1 MIDMQIDLASVGME
15 KGKQYETIITTTSCD
30 DIKNAAP
37 IGVIC
42 AGQDKVLNRIFKG
55 SRTLENIISKREFIV
70 NITHNPEVFTLSTVG
85 NLPEDYFNEDNS
97 LKCADAYFKCEVISL
112 KEAVKQSDP
121 VKSNGE
127 AIVIKSKVTQL
138 VINKQTRPINRG
150 FGYVIESLSNL
161 TRVDIV
167 GEEQK
172 EEYFE
177 RFREANRIVTK
188 VGYKQDIE
196 AMQKIKKELIKKVLN
211 LNF

>member
-1 MIDMQIDLASVGME
+1 MQIDLASVGME

-70 NITHNPEVFTLSTVG
+70 NITHNPEVFTLSAVG

-112 KEAVKQSDP
+112 KEAVKQSDH

-196 AMQKIKKELIKKVLN
+196 AMQKIKKELIKKG
-211 LNF
+211 FKP

>member
-70 NITHNPEVFTLSTVG
+70 NITHNLEVFTLSTVG

-196 AMQKIKKELIKKVLN
+196 AMQKIKKELIKKG
-211 LNF
+211 FKP

>member
-1 MIDMQIDLASVGME
+1 MQIDLASVGME

-196 AMQKIKKELIKKVLN
+196 AMQKIKKELIKKG
-211 LNF
+211 FKP

>member
-177 RFREANRIVTK
+177 RFRKANRIVTK

-196 AMQKIKKELIKKVLN
+196 AMQKIKKELIKKG
-211 LNF
+211 FKP

>member
-172 EEYFE
+172 EKYFE

-196 AMQKIKKELIKKVLN
+196 AMQKIKKELIKKG
-211 LNF
+211 FKP

>member
-1 MIDMQIDLASVGME
+1 MQIDLASVGME

-30 DIKNAAP
+30 DIKNATP

-196 AMQKIKKELIKKVLN
+196 AMQKIKKELIKKG
-211 LNF
+211 FKP

>member
-1 MIDMQIDLASVGME
+1 MQIDLASVGME

-112 KEAVKQSDP
+112 KDAVKQSDP

-196 AMQKIKKELIKKVLN
+196 AMQKIKKELIKKG
-211 LNF
+211 FKP

>member
-1 MIDMQIDLASVGME
+1 MQIDLASVGME

-70 NITHNPEVFTLSTVG
+70 NITNNPEVFTLSTVG

-196 AMQKIKKELIKKVLN
+196 AMQKIKKELIKKG
-211 LNF
+211 FKP

>member
-1 MIDMQIDLASVGME
+1 MQIDLASVGME

-70 NITHNPEVFTLSTVG
+70 YITHNPEVFTLSTVG

-196 AMQKIKKELIKKVLN
+196 AMQKIKKELIKKG
-211 LNF
+211 FKP

>member
-1 MIDMQIDLASVGME
+1 MQIDLASVGME
-15 KGKQYETIITTTSCD
+15 KGKQYETIITTTSCN

-196 AMQKIKKELIKKVLN
+196 AMQKIKKELIKKG
-211 LNF
+211 FKP

>member
-1 MIDMQIDLASVGME
+1 MQIDLASVGME

-42 AGQDKVLNRIFKG
+42 AGQNKVLNRIFKG

-138 VINKQTRPINRG
+138 AINKQTRPINRG

-196 AMQKIKKELIKKVLN
+196 AMQKIKKELIKKG
-211 LNF
+211 FKP

>member
-1 MIDMQIDLASVGME
+1 MQIDLASVGME

-37 IGVIC
+37 IGVIG

-196 AMQKIKKELIKKVLN
+196 AMQKIKKELIKKG
-211 LNF
+211 FKP

>member
-1 MIDMQIDLASVGME
+1 MQIDLASVGME
-15 KGKQYETIITTTSCD
+15 KGKQYEAIITTTSCD

-196 AMQKIKKELIKKVLN
+196 AMQKIKKELIKKG
-211 LNF
+211 FKP

>member
-70 NITHNPEVFTLSTVG
+70 NITHNPEVFTLSAVG

-196 AMQKIKKELIKKVLN
+196 AMQKIKKELIKKG
-211 LNF
+211 FKP

>member
-70 NITHNPEVFTLSTVG
+70 NITHNPEVFILSTVG

-196 AMQKIKKELIKKVLN
+196 AMQKIKKELIKKG
-211 LNF
+211 FKP

>member
-1 MIDMQIDLASVGME
+1 MQIDLASVGME

-112 KEAVKQSDP
+112 KETVKQSDP

-196 AMQKIKKELIKKVLN
+196 AMQKIKKELIKKG
-211 LNF
+211 FKP

>member
-127 AIVIKSKVTQL
+127 AIVIKSKVIQL

-196 AMQKIKKELIKKVLN
+196 AMQKIKKELIKKG
-211 LNF
+211 FKP

>member
-1 MIDMQIDLASVGME
+1 MQIDLASVGME

-55 SRTLENIISKREFIV
+55 SRTLENIISKREFIA

-138 VINKQTRPINRG
+138 IINKQTRPINRG

-196 AMQKIKKELIKKVLN
+196 AMQKIKKELIKKG
-211 LNF
+211 FKP

>member
-177 RFREANRIVTK
+177 RFREANRTVTK

-196 AMQKIKKELIKKVLN
+196 AMQKIKKELIKKG
-211 LNF
+211 FKP

>member
-85 NLPEDYFNEDNS
+85 NLPENYFNEDNS

-138 VINKQTRPINRG
+138 IINKQTRPINRG

-196 AMQKIKKELIKKVLN
+196 AMQKIKKELIKKG
-211 LNF
+211 FKP

>member
-42 AGQDKVLNRIFKG
+42 AGQNKVLNRIFKG

-138 VINKQTRPINRG
+138 AINKQTRPINRG

-196 AMQKIKKELIKKVLN
+196 AMQKIKKELIKKG
-211 LNF
+211 FKP

>member
-1 MIDMQIDLASVGME
+1 MQIDLASVGME

-70 NITHNPEVFTLSTVG
+70 NITHDPEVFTLSTVG
-85 NLPEDYFNEDNS
+85 NLPDDYFNDDNS

-177 RFREANRIVTK
+177 RFREANRVVTK

-196 AMQKIKKELIKKVLN
+196 AMQKIKKELIKKG
-211 LNF
+211 FKP

>member
-1 MIDMQIDLASVGME
+1 MQIDLASVGME

-37 IGVIC
+37 IGVIY

-196 AMQKIKKELIKKVLN
+196 AMQKIKKELIKKG
-211 LNF
+211 FKP

>member
-55 SRTLENIISKREFIV
+55 SQTLENIISKREFIV

-196 AMQKIKKELIKKVLN
+196 AMQKIKKELIKKG
-211 LNF
+211 FKP